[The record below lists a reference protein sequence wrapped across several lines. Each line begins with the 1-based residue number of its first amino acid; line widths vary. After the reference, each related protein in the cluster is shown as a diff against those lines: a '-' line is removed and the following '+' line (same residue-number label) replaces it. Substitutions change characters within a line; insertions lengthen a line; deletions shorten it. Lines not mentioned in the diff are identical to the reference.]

1 MKKNKGQGK
10 PDYIQKRPVVF
21 PEKWQLKILT
31 NVIVT
36 LVVSAIVYY
45 FTLPVF
51 NIHSLDLYFFLGL
64 VVAIYSFVAW
74 INSSA
79 KNPSGD
85 KTFFERQLVSGV
97 TIIGVL
103 VGVVAIGAIASSA
116 LFRAD
121 SYSKLID
128 VSSGKFETD
137 IEEVDFSSV
146 PMIDLDSTKMLG
158 DRKIGELEDMISQ
171 FSVDDYYTQINYKN
185 KPVRVTP
192 LKYSDIIKW
201 FINKSEGLPAYLIID
216 MVSQEV
222 EVVRL
227 KEGMKY
233 STCEYFNR
241 YLIRHLR
248 FNYPTYMFDEPVF
261 EIDEN
266 GEPYWV
272 CPRVEKKI
280 GLFGGKDIVGAV
292 LVHAVTGECTYYS
305 VEDTNTKKELQWID
319 RVYSSDLLIEQYDY
333 FGQYQK
339 GFWNSIIGQRGVKVT
354 TEGYNYLALD
364 DDVYLYTGV
373 TSVTDDQSIVGF
385 VLINQRTKEANYYSI
400 AGAKEISA
408 ADSAQGVVQQYN
420 YKATFPLLLNISGEP
435 TYFMALK
442 DKSNLV
448 KQYAM
453 VNVEQYQVVATG
465 NSLVECSKNY
475 ADLLRE
481 KGIIIDVAPLEEVE
495 KQDKQ
500 QVEVSGTIAD
510 IKSAVVN
517 GNSIYYIKLAEAS
530 TYYSISA
537 SDSEMAI
544 ILNVGDAVKIM
555 HKPSEKAIVPAK
567 SIELG

>member
-146 PMIDLDSTKMLG
+146 PMIDLDSTEMLG

-280 GLFGGKDIVGAV
+280 GLFGGKDIVGSV

-319 RVYSSDLLIEQYDY
+319 RVYSSNLLIEQYDY

-495 KQDKQ
+495 EQDKQ

-530 TYYSISA
+530 IYYSISA

>member
-495 KQDKQ
+495 EQDKQ

-530 TYYSISA
+530 IYYSISA